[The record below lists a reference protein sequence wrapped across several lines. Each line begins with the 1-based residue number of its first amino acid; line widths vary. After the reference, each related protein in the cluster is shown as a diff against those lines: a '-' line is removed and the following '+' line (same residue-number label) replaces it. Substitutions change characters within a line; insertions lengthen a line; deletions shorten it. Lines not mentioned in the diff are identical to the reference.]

1 MAKKAV
7 KKQAST
13 AKAPKAM
20 KTTEKAAA
28 AKITVVAKKGT
39 VKAAPP
45 AKKAAAKPAAKV
57 VATKAAP
64 AKVAKKVVAKPEAV
78 KKEKAK
84 AIEPK
89 VEIKKTSA
97 KAEKVLKPV
106 VATVVEKTVKAPK
119 AAKTVTEDVEVV
131 DSPKKEKKVK
141 IDRAGMNEEQAKW
154 HELHEK
160 YKAIKPAMYSIS
172 AQFEAKTPIAHKIF
186 GWGFILSNEYDRLEV
201 LFEDGKRMLI
211 SNRKL

>member
-7 KKQAST
+7 KKQASN

-28 AKITVVAKKGT
+28 AKKAVVAKKGT

-45 AKKAAAKPAAKV
+45 AKKAAAKPPAKVAAVKAVASAKAAKV
-57 VATKAAP
+57 VAKLEP
-64 AKVAKKVVAKPEAV
+64 AK
-78 KKEKAK
+78 KAK
-84 AIEPK
+84 AVEPK
-89 VEIKKTSA
+89 VEAKKASMKT
-97 KAEKVLKPV
+97 EKVSKV
-106 VATVVEKTVKAPK
+106 TVEAIVEKPTKASKAVKA
-119 AAKTVTEDVEVV
+119 VTDDVEVAG
-131 DSPKKEKKVK
+131 SLKKEKKVK
-141 IDRAGMNEEQAKW
+141 IDRTGMNEDQAKW

-160 YKAIKPAMYSIS
+160 YKAVKPAMYSIS
-172 AQFEAKTPIAHKIF
+172 AQFEAKTPISHKIF